1 MLQTIIDAA
10 KNFCTDQLGKTD
22 IEVIQKPQIPQEGL
36 VTSIEITEPAE
47 KHFKVYLTAEKEFVQ
62 NVAEIFLEEKESDD
76 ETIRDIALE
85 CTNLIVGSAKV
96 IAAQNG
102 LDFTIST
109 PVLETKKVSSET
121 FEESAALICDGN
133 ALIIAIEPLKG

>member
-22 IEVIQKPQIPQEGL
+22 IQIISQPQIPQEGM
-36 VTSIEITEPAE
+36 VASIEIEE
-47 KHFKVYLTAEKEFVQ
+47 SNERRFKVYLAAQKEFVQ
-62 NVAEIFLEEKESDD
+62 DVAKIFLDESQSDD
-76 ETIRDIALE
+76 ETIKDMALE

-96 IAAQNG
+96 IASRNG

-109 PVLETKKVSSET
+109 PVLEEEDLTHRS
-121 FEESAALICDGN
+121 FEEVAELMCSGN
-133 ALIIAIEPLKG
+133 SLIIAVESLKG